1 MAADVSGHAASPMEL
16 APRLVAVNLAVV
28 RADVRPP
35 DRDGRTRPTG
45 IDKRPFA
52 GEVWLSEQ
60 GVGGDSVCDRRVHG
74 GPDQAAY
81 AYDAADT
88 AWWQQEL
95 AAELPFELGPGSFG
109 ENLTTAGLAV
119 TQAVIGERWQVGDAV
134 LEVSRPR
141 IPCATFAA
149 FWKVERLVKRFT
161 AAVRPGAYLRVLVA
175 GGVRAGQ
182 PITVLSRPDHGLT
195 IADTFRA
202 MTGDRSL
209 AAKLL
214 AAPELPAA
222 IRADARQWLA
232 QSA

>member
-1 MAADVSGHAASPMEL
+1 MPVGPL
-16 APRLVAVNLAVV
+16 RPTLVAVNLAVV
-28 RADVRPP
+28 REDVRPP
-35 DRDGRTRPTG
+35 DRDGVIRPTG
-45 IDKRPFA
+45 IDKRSFA
-52 GEVWLSEQ
+52 GEVWLGEH
-60 GVGGDSVCDRRVHG
+60 GVAGDSVCDRRVHG
-74 GPDQAAY
+74 GPDQAVY

-95 AAELPFELGPGSFG
+95 AAELPFELAPGSFG
-109 ENLTTAGLAV
+109 ENLTTVGLPV
-119 TQAVIGERWQVGDAV
+119 SQAVIGERWQVGGAV

-149 FWKVERLVKRFT
+149 FWQVDKLVKRFT

-182 PITVLSRPDHGLT
+182 PIRVLSRPDHGLT

-202 MTGDRSL
+202 MTGERSL
-209 AAKLL
+209 APRLL

-222 IRADARQWLA
+222 IRADARQWMTR
-232 QSA
+232 SA